1 MIVDLIIL
9 GVIIAGA
16 LIGRWRGLASALLN
30 VFSFVLA
37 IIISLFL
44 YVPVENALI
53 NNTQI
58 DETIENTIYSRVE
71 VSFTNKNQDKEDS
84 KLPTYLQKYID
95 DVTQSAENTTNEAM
109 QKASKEITKKVMD
122 VIAFIIVFVG
132 IRLILIVLKFATKI
146 LTKLPV
152 LKQIDHIGG
161 LVCGLF
167 ESIMIV
173 YLAFAIISIV
183 SPTIK
188 NENMLKQIDSSL
200 IGSKM
205 YNNNIIL
212 KKIY

>member
-1 MIVDLIIL
+1 ME
-9 GVIIAGA
+9 
-16 LIGRWRGLASALLN
+16 RTCKCSLN

-95 DVTQSAENTTNEAM
+95 DATQSAENTTNEAM

>member
-95 DVTQSAENTTNEAM
+95 DATQSAENTTNEAM

>member
-95 DVTQSAENTTNEAM
+95 DATQSAENTTNEAM

-132 IRLILIVLKFATKI
+132 IRLVLIVLKFATKI

>member
-1 MIVDLIIL
+1 ME
-9 GVIIAGA
+9 
-16 LIGRWRGLASALLN
+16 RTCKCSFLN

-95 DVTQSAENTTNEAM
+95 DATQSAENTTNEAM

>member
-44 YVPVENALI
+44 YVPVENVLI

-71 VSFTNKNQDKEDS
+71 VSFTNKNQDKGDS

-95 DVTQSAENTTNEAM
+95 DATQSAENTTNEAM

-132 IRLILIVLKFATKI
+132 IRLVLIVLKFATKI